1 MKTNLYFIT
10 FVAALG
16 GFLFGFDTAVISGAE
31 QAIQR
36 LWELDDVT
44 HGLAVGMALWGT
56 VLGAMV
62 GGIPSDKYGRKQT
75 LFWIGVLYLIS
86 ALGSAMA
93 PDVNSFMVFRFIGG
107 LGVGASSVAAPMY
120 ISEISPPSKRGRL
133 VAFFQFNLVLG
144 ILIAYFTNYLIAGSG
159 GPNAWRWMLGIEAIP
174 ALAFVLLLFSVPR
187 SPRWLVVK
195 KGNREEALQVLQ
207 GLDPESAESELADI
221 EASNIPNESKDAS
234 LFLSKRYRFPI
245 ILAFLFAF
253 FNQLSGINAIIYFAP
268 RIFQMTGMG
277 ESISLLSTAGIGLVN
292 LVFTMLG
299 LALIDRNGRRFL
311 MYIGSIGYIVSLGA
325 VAYAFFTET
334 FGLNV
339 PFWIFVFIASHAIGQ
354 GAVIW
359 VFLSEIFPNEVR
371 ANGQSLGSSTHWVFA
386 AIISSVF
393 PFFAGKFGGGPIFLF
408 FMVMMVFQLL
418 FVWKM
423 MPETKGKSLEE
434 LEKELLPN

>member
-1 MKTNLYFIT
+1 MKNKLYFIT

-31 QAIQR
+31 QSIQK
-36 LWELDDVT
+36 LWNLDDKI

-56 VLGAMV
+56 VLGAML
-62 GGIPSDKYGRKQT
+62 GGIPADKFGRRQT
-75 LFWIGVLYLIS
+75 LRWIGILFLVSAIGS
-86 ALGSAMA
+86 ALA
-93 PDVNSFMVFRFIGG
+93 PEVISFMIFRFIGG
-107 LGVGASSVAAPMY
+107 VGVGASSVAAPMY
-120 ISEISPPSKRGRL
+120 ISEIAPAHQRGRL

-144 ILIAYFTNYLIAGSG
+144 ILIAYFTNYLIAGG
-159 GPNAWRWMLGIEAIP
+159 GENAWRWMLGIEAIP
-174 ALAFVLLLFSVPR
+174 ALAFILMLFSVPR

-195 KGNREEALQVLQ
+195 KGNREEALQVLNTIDSTTAQ
-207 GLDPESAESELADI
+207 AELAAI
-221 EASNIPNESKDAS
+221 EATNIPNESNQAT

-253 FNQLSGINAIIYFAP
+253 FNQVSGINAIIYFAP

-292 LVFTMLG
+292 LIFTMIG

-311 MYIGSIGYIVSLGA
+311 MYIGSIGYIVSLSA

-334 FGLNV
+334 YGMNV
-339 PFWIFVFIASHAIGQ
+339 PIWIFIFIASHAIGQ

-371 ANGQSLGSSTHWVFA
+371 AKGLSLGTSTHWVFA
-386 AIISSVF
+386 ALISSVF
-393 PFFAGKFGGGPIFLF
+393 PYFASTFGGAPIFTFFAI
-408 FMVMMVFQLL
+408 MMVFQLL

-423 MPETKGKSLEE
+423 MPETKGKSLEQ
-434 LEKELLPN
+434 LEKEILAG